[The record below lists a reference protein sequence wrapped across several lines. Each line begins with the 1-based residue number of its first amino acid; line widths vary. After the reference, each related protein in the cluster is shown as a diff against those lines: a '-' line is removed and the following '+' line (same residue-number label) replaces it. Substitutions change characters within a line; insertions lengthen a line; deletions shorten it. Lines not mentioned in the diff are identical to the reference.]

1 MTPQTVPSLFA
12 ARVAADP
19 GSPFLTYYDEATG
32 LRIELSATTL
42 DNWVS
47 KTANL
52 LVDGEGL
59 GAGDQA
65 AISGPP
71 HWLHA
76 AIALGAWTAG
86 LSIGTPGEVTFAAE
100 TGPDG
105 AYLFSPDSLTGSVAD
120 GLDFVTE
127 VRTHGDHFAP
137 VAPVGP
143 TDPAT
148 PELSH
153 AALVEAAGARAAAF
167 ELRAGARVLMAVHD
181 QTPIA
186 EWLLAPLAVGGSVVV
201 VRNADD
207 ERLEKLA
214 ADEKVAAII

>member
-1 MTPQTVPSLFA
+1 MQTIPSLFA

-19 GSPFLTYYDEATG
+19 GSPFLTYYDDATG

-59 GAGDQA
+59 GTGDRA

-86 LSIGTPGEVTFAAE
+86 LSIGDSGDVAFAAE
-100 TGPDG
+100 AGPDG
-105 AYLFSPDSLTGSVAD
+105 AYLFSPDSLTGSVSD
-120 GLDFVTE
+120 GLDFVSE
-127 VRTHGDHFAP
+127 VRVYGDHFAP
-137 VAPVGP
+137 ASPVGP
-143 TDPAT
+143 SDPAT
-148 PELSH
+148 AELSH
-153 AALVEAAGARAAAF
+153 SALVEAAGARAAAF
-167 ELRAGARVLMAVHD
+167 ELKSGARVLMAVND
-181 QTPIA
+181 DTPLV
-186 EWLLAPLAVGGSVVV
+186 EWLLAPLAVGGSIVV

-207 ERLEKLA
+207 ERVEKLA
-214 ADEKVAAII
+214 ADEKATAIV

>member
-1 MTPQTVPSLFA
+1 MQTIPSLFA

-76 AIALGAWTAG
+76 AIALGVWSAG
-86 LSIGTPGEVTFAAE
+86 LSIGASGDVVFAAE

-105 AYLFSPDSLTGSVAD
+105 AYLFSPDSLTGSVVD
-120 GLDFVTE
+120 GMDFVTE
-127 VRTHGDHFAP
+127 VRAYGDHFVP
-137 VAPVGP
+137 VSPVGP
-143 TDPAT
+143 SDPAT
-148 PELSH
+148 AELSH
-153 AALVEAAGARAAAF
+153 SGLVEAAGARAAAL
-167 ELRAGARVLMAVHD
+167 ELRSGARVLMAVND
-181 QTPIA
+181 DTPIV

-201 VRNADD
+201 VRHADD
-207 ERLEKLA
+207 ERIEKLA
-214 ADEKVAAII
+214 ADEKVTAVA